1 MKNILFILFFLILHV
16 LVQGVLAQE
25 INKNIQNNPQLVDYL
40 DNSISHLWIKKKNGV
55 YPESVCTVF
64 NYLNGKE
71 QEWVSA
77 AHCVLENTNTK
88 LDESII
94 ELYVGLNS
102 EKLTKVSIKD
112 FSYNRVLS
120 HDYVRLV
127 EEENNKTLA
136 IEKCEIKPVPGE
148 TVWVLGSPNMIMPIA
163 IPGYYSGEL
172 NPGNSILLNLY
183 LKKQEQFYYLITQ
196 RLYPGASGSP
206 ALKFENGKY
215 CVFGIMSFYYK
226 EQVFQFYLG
235 SVVSR
240 LF

>member
-1 MKNILFILFFLILHV
+1 MKTILFILFFLFSVV
-16 LVQGVLAQE
+16 LGQAPVLQE
-25 INKNIQNNPQLVDYL
+25 INKNIQSSPKLVDYL
-40 DNSISHLWIKKKNGV
+40 DNSISQLWIKKKNGV
-55 YPESVCTVF
+55 YPEAVCTVF

-77 AHCVLENTNTK
+77 AHCVLESTNTK
-88 LDESII
+88 LDENII

-112 FSYNRVLS
+112 FSYDRTLS
-120 HDYVRLV
+120 YDYVRLV
-127 EEENNKTLA
+127 EENNKTLA

-235 SVVSR
+235 SVISR